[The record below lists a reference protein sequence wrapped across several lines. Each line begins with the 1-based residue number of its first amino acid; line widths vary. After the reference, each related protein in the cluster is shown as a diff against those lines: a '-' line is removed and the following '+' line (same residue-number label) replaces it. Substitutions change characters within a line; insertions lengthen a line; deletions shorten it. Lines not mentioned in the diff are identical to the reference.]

1 MSNSFTRRDAIRVM
15 GYSAAGIMLDPFSAM
30 SDTNTVLTRPIPSS
44 GEMLPV
50 VGLGTW
56 RQFDVGSSASE
67 RRPLLEVLKRMSEK
81 GGKAIDSSPMYARSE
96 EVIGDLTNETREAD
110 KFFYVTKV
118 WTRGREE
125 GIEQMNA
132 SFRKMRRSKMDLMQ
146 VHNLVDWQTHLGT
159 LRNWKQEGKVRYIG
173 ITHYTDSAHDELE
186 KIVKSETLDFVQ
198 FNYSIRNRHAEQSLL
213 NAAKDRGTAVI
224 INQPFE
230 SGSLF
235 DVVRNKPLPA
245 WAGEYDI
252 KNWAQFFLKYIIS
265 HPAVTC
271 VIPGTSDPVHVVENM
286 EASYGTLPDD
296 KARKKMAQHVS

>member
-1 MSNSFTRRDAIRVM
+1 MSYSFTRRDAIRIM
-15 GYSAAGIMLDPFSAM
+15 GCSGVGIVLDPLSAM
-30 SDTNTVLTRPIPSS
+30 SYSNTMLTRQIPSS

-50 VGLGTW
+50 IGLGTW
-56 RQFDVGSSASE
+56 RQFDVGVAVEE
-67 RRPLLEVLKRMSEK
+67 RRPLLEVLKRMNEK
-81 GGKAIDSSPMYARSE
+81 GGKVIDSSPMYGRSE
-96 EVIGDLTNETREAD
+96 DVIGDLTKEMKDAD
-110 KFFYVTKV
+110 KFFYITKV

-146 VHNLVDWQTHLGT
+146 VHNLVDWQTHLAT
-159 LRNWKQEGKVRYIG
+159 LRKWKQEGKVRYIG

-186 KIVKSETLDFVQ
+186 RIVKSERLDFVQ
-198 FNYSIRNRHAEQSLL
+198 FNYSIRNRHAEKSLL

-235 DVVRNKPLPA
+235 DVVRNKPLPV
-245 WAGEYDI
+245 WAREYDI

-271 VIPGTSDPVHVVENM
+271 VIPGTSNPVHVVENM
-286 EASYGTLPDD
+286 EASYGRLPDD
-296 KARKKMAQHVS
+296 NARKKMANHVG

>member
-96 EVIGDLTNETREAD
+96 DVIGDLTNETREAD

-173 ITHYTDSAHDELE
+173 ITHYTDSAHDELR
-186 KIVKSETLDFVQ
+186 SEERRVGKECR
-198 FNYSIRNRHAEQSLL
+198 SRWAPEQ
-213 NAAKDRGTAVI
+213 
-224 INQPFE
+224 
-230 SGSLF
+230 
-235 DVVRNKPLPA
+235 
-245 WAGEYDI
+245 
-252 KNWAQFFLKYIIS
+252 
-265 HPAVTC
+265 
-271 VIPGTSDPVHVVENM
+271 
-286 EASYGTLPDD
+286 
-296 KARKKMAQHVS
+296 